1 MAMVCYGFVK
11 QQNYQ
16 GRLSTI
22 LIERIIKN
30 ESNVSIK
37 YMCDN
42 FDHMQPQKLAQK
54 MKPACRG
61 GTSNYVIL
69 L

>member
-1 MAMVCYGFVK
+1 MAMVCYGCVK

-30 ESNVSIK
+30 EK
-37 YMCDN
+37 ETAM
-42 FDHMQPQKLAQK
+42 
-54 MKPACRG
+54 
-61 GTSNYVIL
+61 
-69 L
+69 